1 MLNRTKGAVLA
12 LLSRLGI
19 GSTIARNSVFLLAGE
34 GIARVLNLVIA
45 VLLYRHLGPEGS
57 GTLRF
62 VVGYGVLLG
71 AVSEFGLSRA
81 ASIDLVRSPRGMF
94 GTILGRLHT
103 LRAMQ
108 AAVFLALT
116 WGSLLLPSGRDIEPF
131 TRILILVWA
140 VNIVLQGFRRDA
152 EVAFQSVE
160 RMHFHAGFMLLNRS
174 LAAVLMLGVI
184 MAGAGVGWVFAVY
197 LVSDLV
203 DAVAANWT
211 VERCV
216 ARTEWAWEP
225 AALRALFIASV
236 PFGLQIVA
244 TQINM
249 YTDSLL
255 IYFLYR
261 GERSEAQ
268 QQIGWYQ
275 AAYQLVFALQFVPV
289 ALSNALFPQ
298 LTRSYV
304 EDRGRLHALF
314 GRSYGVFFVT
324 GMPVGLFFF
333 AFRREVTAVLFGGEY
348 GPTAECLGVVIWSLP
363 LLFLIWPLTTLLA
376 ASERQSAV
384 TVVAFVQA
392 AVNIGLNALL
402 VPARGG
408 MGAAIAMTAS
418 QAVSL
423 ALLLAVAVRRH
434 RPAFRMRQVA
444 PQVALHGVIAATLM
458 LADGAPT
465 LVLAGVFALYLA
477 VCAGVGQWLIARK
490 Q

>member
-1 MLNRTKGAVLA
+1 MLNAAKGAVLA
-12 LLSRLGI
+12 LLSRVGL

-34 GIARVLNLVIA
+34 GIARALNLVIA

-57 GTLRF
+57 GTLRL

-81 ASIDLVRSPRGMF
+81 TSIDLVRSPRERF
-94 GTILGRLHT
+94 GIVMGRLHT
-103 LRAMQ
+103 LRALQ
-108 AAVFLALT
+108 AAVFLALA
-116 WGSLLLPSGRDIEPF
+116 WGSLLLPSGREIEPF
-131 TRILILVWA
+131 TRLLILVWS

-174 LAAVLMLGVI
+174 LTAVLMLGVI
-184 MAGAGVGWVFAVY
+184 LAGGGVGWVFAVY

-203 DAVAANWT
+203 DAAASNWT
-211 VERCV
+211 VERRV

-225 AALRALFIASV
+225 AALRALFVASI
-236 PFGLQIVA
+236 PFGLQMVA
-244 TQINM
+244 TQLNM
-249 YTDSLL
+249 YADSLL
-255 IYFLYR
+255 IYFLYS
-261 GERSEAQ
+261 GARSEAQ
-268 QQIGWYQ
+268 REIGWYQ

-304 EDRGRLHALF
+304 EDRGRLHSLF
-314 GRSYGVFFVT
+314 GRSYGVFFLT

-333 AFRREVTAVLFGGEY
+333 TFRREVTAALFGGAY
-348 GPTAECLGVVIWSLP
+348 GPTAGCLGVVIWSLP

-376 ASERQSAV
+376 ASERQSSV

-392 AVNIGLNALL
+392 GVNIGLNALL
-402 VPARGG
+402 VPERGG
-408 MGAAIAMTAS
+408 MGAALAMTAS

-423 ALLLAVAVRRH
+423 ALLLAVAVGRH
-434 RPAFRMRQVA
+434 RPAFRARQLA
-444 PQVALHGVIAATLM
+444 PQVILHGAAAAALV

-465 LVLAGVFALYLA
+465 LARAGVFAVYLA
-477 VCAGVGQWLIARK
+477 VCAVVGQWLISRK
-490 Q
+490 R